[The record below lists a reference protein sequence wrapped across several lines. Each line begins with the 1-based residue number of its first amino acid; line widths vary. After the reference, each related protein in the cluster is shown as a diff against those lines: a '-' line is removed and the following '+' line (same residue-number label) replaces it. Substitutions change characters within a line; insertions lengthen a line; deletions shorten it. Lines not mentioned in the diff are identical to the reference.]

1 MANKICIACGWKPL
15 EPEAPGKHVP
25 PLPEREKCPNC
36 GKEGTLREE
45 PEEEDAE

>member
-15 EPEAPGKHVP
+15 EPEAPTKRDKP
-25 PLPEREKCPNC
+25 FPEREKCPNC

-45 PEEEDAE
+45 TEEEAEE